1 MVAADSARRV
11 RELETAEPSESALYA
26 FTAENVTAAPSGPGV
41 YTLLRHNDVVMIG
54 ATTHLRDDLI
64 AHQRGDR
71 GVRTRCASRYRVEAT
86 TLARMTVRGDEVMD
100 EYRKTHNSNVPR
112 GNRPTTLMH
121 KVP

>member
-1 MVAADSARRV
+1 MVTDDSARRA
-11 RELETAEPSESALYA
+11 RDPEATGPSATALYE
-26 FTAENVTAAPSGPGV
+26 FTAENVSAAPSGPGV
-41 YTLLRHNDVVMIG
+41 YALLRNNDVVMIG
-54 ATTHLRDDLI
+54 ATPHLRDDLM

-71 GVRTRCASRYRVEAT
+71 GVRTRCATRYRVEAT
-86 TLARMTVRGDEVMD
+86 TLARLGACGDEAMD